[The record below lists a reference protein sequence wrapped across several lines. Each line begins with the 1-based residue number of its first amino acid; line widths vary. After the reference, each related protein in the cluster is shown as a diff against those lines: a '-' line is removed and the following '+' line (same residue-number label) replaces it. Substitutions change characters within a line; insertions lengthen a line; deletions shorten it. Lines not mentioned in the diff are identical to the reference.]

1 MMNSDQFIEAVKQQM
16 QPEGRV
22 QHLIG
27 ILQQLFAFTPDDATL
42 ADLVAGWQ
50 FLALPQSQNEEAA
63 VAHRRKICA
72 DLSAIAAQLTSEP
85 GNLAVAVKTWQA
97 WQDAFQRS
105 ADPRQAAMAK
115 IFVRELVELQ
125 SSAA

>member
-27 ILQQLFAFTPDDATL
+27 TLQQLFAFTPDDVTL
-42 ADLVAGWQ
+42 ADLVAGWKL
-50 FLALPQSQNEEAA
+50 LAHPQSENEEAA

-72 DLSAIAAQLTSEP
+72 ELSAIAAQFTTKP
-85 GNLAVAVKTWQA
+85 GNLAGAVKTWQA
-97 WQDAFQRS
+97 WQAAFQRS

-125 SSAA
+125 SAAT